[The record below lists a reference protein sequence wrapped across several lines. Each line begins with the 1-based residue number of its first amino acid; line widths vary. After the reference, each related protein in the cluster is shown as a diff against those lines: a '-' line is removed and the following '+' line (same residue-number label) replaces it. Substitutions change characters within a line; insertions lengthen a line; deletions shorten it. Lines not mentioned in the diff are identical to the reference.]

1 MKEDW
6 KSKAYLTG
14 GILGCLIGILA
25 AFLMVR
31 KAEQQNSQ
39 PRLDAGDGVKVG
51 LGVLTLLKLIVDTGT
66 D

>member
-6 KSKAYLTG
+6 KRTTYLAG
-14 GILGCLIGILA
+14 GIFGCLVGILA

-51 LGVLTLLKLIVDTGT
+51 LGVLTLLKLIVETVT